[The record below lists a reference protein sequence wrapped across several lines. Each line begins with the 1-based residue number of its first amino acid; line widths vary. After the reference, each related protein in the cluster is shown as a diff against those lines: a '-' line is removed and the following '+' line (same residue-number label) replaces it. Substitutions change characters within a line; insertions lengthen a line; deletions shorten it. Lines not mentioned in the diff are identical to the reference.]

1 MFEWFDNFNAVIDEV
16 DVMTDSVNDFIDYG
30 YLTLEYFQLLFYALA
45 ICVVAVIVM
54 LIVVLRR
61 CKRISDE
68 LSYLSLWVKEVAPL
82 DPNRIILTKDSF
94 K

>member
-1 MFEWFDNFNAVIDEV
+1 MFDWFDDFNATIDEV
-16 DVMTDSVNDFIDYG
+16 GLTADRVDAFVNYG
-30 YLTLEYFQLLFYALA
+30 YVAIEHFQLMFYALVICIVA
-45 ICVVAVIVM
+45 IIIM